1 MHCADSKPVTG
12 VWWQPSAAQVSAVQ
26 GLASSQ
32 FAGTQGLGGSE
43 LVEVLDVDVLV
54 DVLDEVVLV
63 LCVVDVLELVLDEVL
78 VVVCVDDVVEVLVE
92 LLLVVGGAVEDVER
106 VVEVLVDV
114 LEVLGAVLAV
124 EEVVVVTVVVVEQAA
139 SGVWMQVRSG
149 SSQLSVVQ
157 GFPSSQLRRVPW
169 QMPA

>member
-1 MHCADSKPVTG
+1 MHCADLKPVSW

-32 FAGTQGLGGSE
+32 FAGTQGLGGSV
-43 LVEVLDVDVLV
+43 LVEVLDVEVLV

-63 LCVVDVLELVLDEVL
+63 LCVVEVLELVLDEVL
-78 VVVCVDDVVEVLVE
+78 VVVWVVLVEVL
-92 LLLVVGGAVEDVER
+92 LVVAGAVEDVER

>member
-1 MHCADSKPVTG
+1 M
-12 VWWQPSAAQVSAVQ
+12 
-26 GLASSQ
+26 
-32 FAGTQGLGGSE
+32 
-43 LVEVLDVDVLV
+43 LVEVLDVEVLV

-63 LCVVDVLELVLDEVL
+63 LCVVEVLELVLDEVL
-78 VVVCVDDVVEVLVE
+78 LVVWVVLVEVL
-92 LLLVVGGAVEDVER
+92 LVVAGAVEDVER

-169 QMPA
+169 QTPA